1 MQNTVPAGEGAMAAI
16 LGLDGETVEKVTE
29 EIPGA
34 SVANYNCPG
43 QIVIT
48 GKTAAV
54 EKAAESLKAAGGKT
68 KKGGSVKCKWSVPLK
83 DAGKCRRR
91 ACEGNEQKF

>member
-54 EKAAESLKAAGGKT
+54 EKAAESLKAAGAKRA
-68 KKGGSVKCKWSVPLK
+68 VLLNVEWSVPLK

-91 ACEGNEQKF
+91 ACEGNGEEKF